1 MLERT
6 SGMPV
11 AVALA
16 TPLGESSVLVTP
28 IGMGIMGVVEFSVD
42 DDDESAVFE
51 APADPSVVVARRGTT
66 PVDVAGAVMLLAWSA
81 SAVAVFETSALEVSL
96 LESVAAVDK
105 AEFAEAVELP
115 PPRMAVRPTVRP
127 LSVLELDV

>member
-42 DDDESAVFE
+42 DDDDDESAVFE
-51 APADPSVVVARRGTT
+51 APAEPSVVVARRGTT
-66 PVDVAGAVMLLAWSA
+66 PVDVAGAVMLLA
-81 SAVAVFETSALEVSL
+81 
-96 LESVAAVDK
+96 
-105 AEFAEAVELP
+105 
-115 PPRMAVRPTVRP
+115 
-127 LSVLELDV
+127 